1 MKRRKVGNI
10 GLVFGNDTIRA
21 AQNVDGRMIW
31 SSVPVGDNAKK
42 SLRQLISSAPF
53 VGRNAVV
60 GVEGHAVLVESIV
73 LPPGNA
79 KEARKVCTDRLKG
92 DPLFSA
98 DKAFLGIGVETMP
111 PTDGGQGSTLAIMA
125 AMNRD
130 RLMDLMRL
138 CRDAEVNVQAVESSA
153 LAAWRAWNAEDLQV
167 RLVRGGGHDLVL
179 AGIGGKLL
187 FCRIV
192 DTPVPP
198 PELRATVGRAASLLG
213 AEAFPCLTTAG
224 VDEAARQE
232 IASALGIEV
241 KLPGRSLEDAAA
253 VGLATEGAILADFT
267 PPEERVLREKRHVR
281 KTGVMMAA
289 ACGVLVLA
297 AGALGTQRISSLHER
312 QTTLEQQR
320 DITQADKQQ
329 LDELNTELAR
339 EEANE
344 AVIVE
349 ARPGHRMST
358 LFALISA
365 NTSDAISIETAKVS
379 DVEDP
384 GFASAMRD
392 AKNKDK
398 KRVGPVPRQL
408 EVRLNGLARTGLAVR
423 QFADALLSTGAFA
436 DVRVEASER
445 VLLGVGMDGERFR
458 IYARAETH

>member
-1 MKRRKVGNI
+1 LKRRKVGNI

-60 GVEGHAVLVESIV
+60 GLEGNAVLIESIV
-73 LPPGNA
+73 LPPGSA
-79 KEARKVCTDRLKG
+79 KEARKICTDRLKG

-98 DKAFLGIGVETMP
+98 DKAFLGIGVESMP
-111 PTDGGQGSTLAIMA
+111 PTDGGQSSALAIMT
-125 AMNRD
+125 AMNRE
-130 RLMDLMRL
+130 RLMELMRL
-138 CRDAEVNVQAVESSA
+138 CRDAEVNVQAVEASA
-153 LAAWRAWNAEDLQV
+153 LAAWRAWNAEGLQV

-179 AGIGGKLL
+179 AGVDAKLL

-213 AEAFPCLTTAG
+213 AESFPCLTTVG
-224 VDEAARQE
+224 IDEPGRHE

-253 VGLATEGAILADFT
+253 VGLATEGPILADFT

-281 KTGVMMAA
+281 KIGVAMAA

-297 AGALGTQRISSLHER
+297 AGALGTQRISSLHEH
-312 QTTLEQQR
+312 QKTLEQQR
-320 DITQADKQQ
+320 DIMQADKQQ
-329 LDELNTELAR
+329 LDQLDTDLAR

-358 LFALISA
+358 LFALISDH
-365 NTSDAISIETAKVS
+365 TSDAISIETVKVN
-379 DVEDP
+379 DIEDP
-384 GFASAMRD
+384 EFTAAMRD
-392 AKNKDK
+392 TKNKDK
-398 KRVGPVPRQL
+398 KRTGPIPRQL
-408 EVRLNGLARTGLAVR
+408 EVRLNGLAKTGIAVR
-423 QFADALLSTGAFA
+423 QFADALLATGAFA

>member
-1 MKRRKVGNI
+1 VKRRKVGNI

-53 VGRNAVV
+53 VGRSAVV
-60 GVEGHAVLVESIV
+60 GLEGSSVLIESIV
-73 LPPGNA
+73 LPPGSA
-79 KEARKVCTDRLKG
+79 KEARKICTDRLKG

-98 DKAFLGIGVETMP
+98 DKAFLGFSVESMP
-111 PTDGGQGSTLAIMA
+111 PAEGGQSPTLAIMT
-125 AMNRD
+125 AMNRE
-130 RLMDLMRL
+130 RLMDIMRL
-138 CRDAEVNVQAVESSA
+138 CRDAEVNVQAVEAAA
-153 LAAWRAWNAEDLQV
+153 LAAWRAWNGEGLQV
-167 RLVRGGGHDLVL
+167 RLVRGGGHDLLL
-179 AGIGGKLL
+179 AGADSRLL

-192 DTPVPP
+192 DAPVPP

-213 AEAFPCLTTAG
+213 AEGFPCLTTVG
-224 VDEAARQE
+224 MDEASREEFAG
-232 IASALGIEV
+232 ALGIEV
-241 KLPGRSLEDAAA
+241 KAPGRVLDDAAA
-253 VGLATEGAILADFT
+253 VGLATEGPILADFT

-281 KTGVMMAA
+281 KVGVAMAA

-297 AGALGTQRISSLHER
+297 AGALGTQRIASLHDHQR
-312 QTTLEQQR
+312 TLEQQR

-329 LDELNTELAR
+329 LEQLNAQLAR

-358 LFALISA
+358 LFALISSR
-365 NTSDAISIETAKVS
+365 TSDAISIETAKVV
-379 DVEDP
+379 DIEDP
-384 GFASAMRD
+384 AFASAMRD
-392 AKNKDK
+392 KANKDK

-408 EVRLNGLARTGLAVR
+408 EVRLNGLARSGLAVR
-423 QFADALLSTGAFA
+423 QFADALLGTGAFS

-445 VLLGVGMDGERFR
+445 VLLSVGMDGERFR

>member
-21 AQNVDGRMIW
+21 AQNVDGRMVW
-31 SSVPVGDNAKK
+31 SSVPVGENAKK

-60 GVEGHAVLVESIV
+60 GLEGSAVLIESIV
-73 LPPGNA
+73 LPPGSA
-79 KEARKVCTDRLKG
+79 KEARKICTDRLKG

-98 DKAFLGIGVETMP
+98 DKAILGIGVESMP
-111 PTDGGQGSTLAIMA
+111 PADSGQSPALAIMT
-125 AMNRD
+125 AMNRE
-130 RLMDLMRL
+130 RLMDVMRL
-138 CRDAEVNVQAVESSA
+138 CRDAEVEVQAVEASA
-153 LAAWRAWNAEDLQV
+153 LAAWRAWNAEGLQV
-167 RLVRGGGHDLVL
+167 RMIRGGGHDLVL
-179 AGIGGKLL
+179 AGLDSKLL

-198 PELRATVGRAASLLG
+198 LELRATIGRAASLLG
-213 AEAFPCLTTAG
+213 AESFPLLMTVG
-224 VDEAARQE
+224 VDEAGRQE
-232 IASALGIEV
+232 IAGALGLEV
-241 KLPGRSLEDAAA
+241 TPPGRSLDDAAA
-253 VGLATEGAILADFT
+253 VGLATEGPILADFT

-281 KTGVMMAA
+281 KVSVAMAA

-297 AGALGTQRISSLHER
+297 AGALGTQRIASLHDR
-312 QTTLEQQR
+312 QATLEQQR

-329 LDELNTELAR
+329 LEELNAELAR
-339 EEANE
+339 EESNE

-358 LFALISA
+358 LFALISSR
-365 NTSDAISIETAKVS
+365 TTDAISIETAKVV
-379 DVEDP
+379 DIEDP
-384 GFASAMRD
+384 AYASAMRD
-392 AKNKDK
+392 KNNKDK
-398 KRVGPVPRQL
+398 KRAGPVPRQL

-423 QFADALLSTGAFA
+423 QFADALLGTGAFS

-445 VLLGVGMDGERFR
+445 VLLSVGVDGERFR